1 MIRNVSSPA
10 RARAASM
17 LILLF
22 AYSPAWA
29 NHGPGASGG
38 GAATISGEILKSGHF
53 EFELREDYS
62 QFQHFDRA
70 GAIERAMN
78 GGDFDALDHG
88 FFTTASGAYGI
99 TEDLQVGASI

>member
-1 MIRNVSSPA
+1 M
-10 RARAASM
+10 
-17 LILLF
+17 F
-22 AYSPAWA
+22 EY
-29 NHGPGASGG
+29 
-38 GAATISGEILKSGHF
+38 ISGETLKPGYF

-70 GAIERAMN
+70 GAVERAIK

-99 TEDLQVGASI
+99 TEDLQVGASIGYFRVPGSLLYASPSS